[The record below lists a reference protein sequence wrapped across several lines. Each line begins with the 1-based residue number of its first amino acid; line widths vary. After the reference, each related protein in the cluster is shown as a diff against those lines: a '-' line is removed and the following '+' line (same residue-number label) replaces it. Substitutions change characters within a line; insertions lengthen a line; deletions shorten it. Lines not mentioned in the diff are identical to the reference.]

1 MEIIDENP
9 VIIAWCGRSIS
20 GIISLHRA
28 LKDFSDELPEISGD
42 VTYTPLKLPKAE
54 KGKIKE
60 KRTLKHEYE
69 YKPDKARQRC

>member
-28 LKDFSDELPEISGD
+28 LKDFNDELAEIGGD
-42 VTYTPLKLPKAE
+42 IKCTPLKLPKAE
-54 KGKIKE
+54 KTKKE
-60 KRTLKHEYE
+60 KEDAE
-69 YKPDKARQRC
+69 A